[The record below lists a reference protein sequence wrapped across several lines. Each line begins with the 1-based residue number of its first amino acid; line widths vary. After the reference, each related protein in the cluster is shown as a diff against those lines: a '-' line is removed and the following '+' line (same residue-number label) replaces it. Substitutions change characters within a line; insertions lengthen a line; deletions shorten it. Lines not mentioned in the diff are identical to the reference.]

1 MNGQTDNRDGKPL
14 RVVVTVRD
22 CFVEVAVLPTGV
34 EVVVRDFDAG
44 VRMLNGTTMPLTCV
58 YRAREGKVELHE
70 RHR

>member
-1 MNGQTDNRDGKPL
+1 MNGQTGNCEGKPL

-22 CFVEVAVLPTGV
+22 CFVEVAVLPPGV
-34 EVVVRDFDAG
+34 EVVIRDFDAG

-58 YRAREGKVELHE
+58 YAREGKVELHE